1 MNISEILKL
10 LAQEKS
16 IDEISLSLKI
26 SKSEIKKV
34 ILELADKYFVS
45 QNDVTIIKNADSDG
59 LVNVYTDGAVS
70 GNPGPGGIGV
80 AIYNSAG
87 EEIAYGKKFI
97 GNSTNNEA
105 EYKALIFSLDILDD
119 MTGIK
124 NICFYT
130 DSELMAK
137 QIQGKYKVSSP
148 NVFKHY
154 VEFFKRI
161 KKYGSYKIEHVR
173 REKNQ
178 RADEL
183 AVLGKLQLKQDK

>member
-16 IDEISLSLKI
+16 IDEISSSLKI
-26 SKSEIKKV
+26 SKQEIKKI
-34 ILELADKYFVS
+34 ILELAGKYS
-45 QNDVTIIKNADSDG
+45 LGQNDVTLISEIGHDG

-70 GNPGPGGIGV
+70 GNPGIGGLGV
-80 AIYNSAG
+80 VIYNSADQ
-87 EEIAYGKKFI
+87 EIAYGKKFI
-97 GNSTNNEA
+97 GHSTNNEA
-105 EYKALIFSLDILDD
+105 EYKALLFSIDILDQLS
-119 MTGIK
+119 GIK

-161 KKYGSYKIEHVR
+161 KKYDSYKIEHVR
-173 REKNQ
+173 REKNK

-183 AVLGKLQLKQDK
+183 AVLAKMQK